1 MFIKSVIKLFKMG
14 KKFDFEYIVI
24 GSGPAGKAAA
34 LALSKAHKK
43 VAIVEGESFG
53 GANLNSRDVPYLAG
67 LKVSHLYY
75 DATHASKCGIS
86 SMNLHFNFPTAAGHQ
101 EEIVKNVGGGDKTE
115 FEKAG
120 VTCISGWASFID
132 GNTIAVGE
140 REYSATKFIIATGS
154 NLNVGNI
161 AGTDYVNFLT
171 PDSALVS
178 RRLPRAVCVVGG
190 GATGCEIAEYYAK
203 LGIKT
208 ALVERSSRLLPRED
222 EEVGKAMREY
232 FENELGIV
240 VLTNARV
247 VALEKDAT
255 SKRVV
260 FTKDNR
266 EKMVRI
272 DTIVLA
278 TGSEPRADL
287 GLENAGVNYKK
298 SGILVD
304 KGFQTSAK
312 NIYAIGDCLGGE
324 SSTDIATLQGKY
336 LASTLIYR
344 VKTPIDYSGII
355 RAVNTC
361 PEVATVG
368 YNEDDLIRR
377 DKHCRKEVVYLSETN
392 AAKIFECK
400 TGFVKLLINRENRL
414 IGAVIVAPNAV
425 AMAHELALAA
435 RSRTSIAD
443 LAWMPHRKNSFS
455 EAIQIAATRLA
466 SRKK

>member
-1 MFIKSVIKLFKMG
+1 MG

-24 GSGPAGKAAA
+24 GSGPAGTSAA
-34 LALSKAHKK
+34 LALAKARKK
-43 VAIVEGESFG
+43 VAIVEGENFG
-53 GANLNSRDVPYLAG
+53 GANLNTRDVPYLAG
-67 LKVSHLYY
+67 LKFSHLYY

-101 EEIVKNVGGGDKTE
+101 AEIVKNVGGGDASE

-120 VTCISGWASFID
+120 ITCISGWANFID
-132 GNTIAVGE
+132 SNTIAVGE

-154 NLNVGNI
+154 KLSVGNI
-161 AGTDYVNFLT
+161 AGTDFVNFLT
-171 PDSALVS
+171 PEAALTS
-178 RRLPRAVCVVGG
+178 RRLPRAICIVGG

-203 LGIKT
+203 LGVKT
-208 ALVERSSRLLPRED
+208 ALIERSSRLLPRED
-222 EEVGKAMREY
+222 EEVGKVIREY

-247 VALEKDAT
+247 AALEKDAT

-266 EKMVRI
+266 EKMVRV

-278 TGSEPRADL
+278 TGSEPSVDL
-287 GLENAGVNYKK
+287 GLENADVHYKK

-304 KGFQTSAK
+304 KNFQTSAK

-324 SSTDIATLQGKY
+324 SSTDIAALQGKY

-344 VKTPIDYSGII
+344 VKTPISYSGII

-377 DKHCRKEVVYLSETN
+377 DKHCRKEVVYLPETN
-392 AAKIFECK
+392 AAKIYECEK
-400 TGFVKLLINRENRL
+400 GFVKLLANKENRL

-425 AMAHELALAA
+425 VMAHELALAV
-435 RSRTSIAD
+435 RNRISIVD
-443 LAWMPHRKNSFS
+443 LAWMPHRANSFS